1 MIFLLGHRIF
11 VAERF
16 VKDILLK
23 IDFIKE
29 LKSTCGT

>member
-1 MIFLLGHRIF
+1 MIFLLGYRTF

-16 VKDILLK
+16 VKDILLE

-29 LKSTCGT
+29 LKTT